1 MSLLR
6 ESIRKHLLLEKT
18 IAKISSSFEVTF
30 NLEVDRGTHS
40 LDRKDRKELEGK
52 GFELTGKH
60 SYEYN
65 QREVGNGEIK
75 ELIKLCSQEIAE
87 KIVLREIND
96 NVPFII
102 KSTKWELA
110 IAIYPKHQGGT
121 YWVLKVGTVFR
132 ESEDNPFRTGKNQL
146 VIWV

>member
-1 MSLLR
+1 
-6 ESIRKHLLLEKT
+6 
-18 IAKISSSFEVTF
+18 
-30 NLEVDRGTHS
+30 
-40 LDRKDRKELEGK
+40 
-52 GFELTGKH
+52 
-60 SYEYN
+60 
-65 QREVGNGEIK
+65 
-75 ELIKLCSQEIAE
+75 LCSQEIAE

-96 NVPFII
+96 NVPFVI

-110 IAIYPKHQGGT
+110 IVIYPKLQGGT